1 MAYLSSNNI
10 AVFPCSNR
18 GQGYNLGARLTSE
31 YNLTNI
37 VNQLLNVEA
46 FVISP
51 SYGTSIST
59 DTSISF
65 NILGYYFNV
74 ASINDILDLFKDENP
89 EDIYACIRVNTFTTT
104 KSGETLNLQELTT
117 LDSTTASDA
126 NMNVDLDTVGE
137 SGSSVFMGV
146 QFTKTNPSV
155 SDDVTSYLHILHYDG
170 DTWNIPEDSYI
181 KFTSN
186 NSTRAV
192 TIDDGEL
199 SN

>member
-10 AVFPCSNR
+10 TVFPCSNR
-18 GQGYNLGARLTSE
+18 GKGYNLGARLTSE

-51 SYGTSIST
+51 SYGTPVST
-59 DTSISF
+59 ETSISF

-74 ASINDILDLFKDENP
+74 ASINDILDLFSGESP

-104 KSGETLNLQELTT
+104 KNGETLDLQELTT

-126 NMNVDLDTVGE
+126 NMNVDLDTVDE

-146 QFTKTNPSV
+146 QFTKTDPGI

-170 DTWNIPEDSYI
+170 STWNIPEDSYI

-199 SN
+199 S

>member
-1 MAYLSSNNI
+1 MAYLSSNTI
-10 AVFPCSNR
+10 TVFPCSNR
-18 GQGYNLGARLTSE
+18 GHGHNLGARLTSE

-51 SYGTSIST
+51 SYGTSVST
-59 DTSISF
+59 ETSISF

-74 ASINDILDLFKDENP
+74 ASISDILDLFPGESP
-89 EDIYACIRVNTFTTT
+89 EDIYACIRVNMFTTT

-117 LDSTTASDA
+117 LDSTTASDT
-126 NMNVDLDTVGE
+126 NMNVDLDTVDE

-146 QFTKTNPSV
+146 QFTTTNPSTN
-155 SDDVTSYLHILHYDG
+155 DDVTSYLHILHYDG
-170 DTWNIPEDSYI
+170 STWNIPEDSYI

-192 TIDDGEL
+192 TIDDGKL
-199 SN
+199 S